1 MKTTTI
7 ITILLAVTLL
17 TACGTSKVKNANDI
31 TTAENT
37 VKTTVA
43 KVIDVNENDTTV
55 KTVEPTAAPLT
66 EEYKEIT
73 TIKSTD
79 APKVN
84 KPTEKNTASITKSF
98 AVTRDEAKAI
108 ALKHA
113 GLNEAELDRYNIELD
128 TERNTTVYEI
138 DFNANNIEYD
148 YIIDVE
154 TGKILHNEK
163 EKDRVVTTTNNKT
176 KNTTS
181 NPSAPAL
188 NITKEEA
195 KATVLNNAKVKENE
209 VKGFKIELD
218 KERNELIYEIEFNAG
233 KYEYEYE
240 VSAESGKILKNKKE
254 FRD

>member
-7 ITILLAVTLL
+7 ITMLLAVTLL
-17 TACGTSKVKNANDI
+17 TACGTSKVKNTNDI

-43 KVIDVNENDTTV
+43 KVIDVNKNDTTV

-73 TIKSTD
+73 TIKSTE

-84 KPTEKNTASITKSF
+84 KPTEKTTAPITKNF

-108 ALKHA
+108 ALKHV
-113 GLNEAELDRYNIELD
+113 GLNEAELDRYN
-128 TERNTTVYEI
+128 
-138 DFNANNIEYD
+138 
-148 YIIDVE
+148 
-154 TGKILHNEK
+154 
-163 EKDRVVTTTNNKT
+163 
-176 KNTTS
+176 
-181 NPSAPAL
+181 
-188 NITKEEA
+188 
-195 KATVLNNAKVKENE
+195 
-209 VKGFKIELD
+209 IELD
-218 KERNELIYEIEFNAG
+218 KERNELIYEIEFNVG

>member
-73 TIKSTD
+73 TIKSTE

-84 KPTEKNTASITKSF
+84 KPTEKNTAPITKNF

-108 ALKHA
+108 TLKHA

-128 TERNTTVYEI
+128 TERN
-138 DFNANNIEYD
+138 
-148 YIIDVE
+148 
-154 TGKILHNEK
+154 
-163 EKDRVVTTTNNKT
+163 
-176 KNTTS
+176 
-181 NPSAPAL
+181 
-188 NITKEEA
+188 
-195 KATVLNNAKVKENE
+195 
-209 VKGFKIELD
+209 
-218 KERNELIYEIEFNAG
+218 ELIYEIEFNAG
-233 KYEYEYE
+233 KYEYEYD
-240 VSAESGKILKNKKE
+240 VSAESGKILKNKKD